1 MNFPDFHTPQVMAI
15 VNVTDDSF
23 YAASR
28 SVDSK
33 SLEHRIAEVVSQ
45 GATII
50 DIGGY
55 SSRPGA
61 DDIPLEQEWQ
71 RVELGVSIARRI
83 APQVAVSVDT
93 FRSEIVR
100 RTVERFGEII
110 VNDITA
116 GEGDSRMVAT
126 VAELGLPYVAMHMR
140 GTPQTMQ
147 QQTTYDDVVVE
158 VVDYLI
164 NRAAELESQG
174 VKREN
179 IILDP
184 GFGFAKSTEQNFALL
199 SGLSTLCS
207 KGYAVLVG
215 LSRKSMIY
223 KTLGMTAED
232 ALAGSIALNW
242 EALRQGATILRVHDV
257 LQTAQI
263 VRLYRAAK

>member
-1 MNFPDFHTPQVMAI
+1 
-15 VNVTDDSF
+15 
-23 YAASR
+23 
-28 SVDSK
+28 
-33 SLEHRIAEVVSQ
+33 
-45 GATII
+45 
-50 DIGGY
+50 
-55 SSRPGA
+55 
-61 DDIPLEQEWQ
+61 
-71 RVELGVSIARRI
+71 
-83 APQVAVSVDT
+83 
-93 FRSEIVR
+93 
-100 RTVERFGEII
+100 
-110 VNDITA
+110 
-116 GEGDSRMVAT
+116 
-126 VAELGLPYVAMHMR
+126 MR

-147 QQTTYDDVVVE
+147 QQTAYDDVVVE

-223 KTLGMTAED
+223 KTLGVTAED